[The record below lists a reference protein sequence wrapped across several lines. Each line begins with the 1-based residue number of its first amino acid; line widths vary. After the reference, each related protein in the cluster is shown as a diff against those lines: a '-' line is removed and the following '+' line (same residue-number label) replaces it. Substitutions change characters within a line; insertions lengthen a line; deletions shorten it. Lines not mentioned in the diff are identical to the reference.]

1 MSGHANQSRTPGLPQ
16 VRRKADATSPRV
28 RRGRMLWLIAALVG
42 LSMAWAM
49 AQAPQPARLH
59 VLDIR
64 SAEDLKAFYRA
75 GPDRPVLL
83 TTHRGG
89 ARDGF
94 PENAIETFD
103 HTLRHVWSALEVDP
117 RYTKDRQ
124 IVLFH
129 DPTLERT
136 STGTGR
142 VLDYTYD
149 ELRALRLKDPA
160 GSVTPFAIPTLDQ
173 ALVWAKGKTV
183 LFLDFK
189 DVDVIDRARAIQR
202 HDARAW
208 AVVMAYTFEDARRLY
223 DFDPAIMMQVFLPDS
238 SAVARFEAT
247 GIPWTNVVGFVTHTV
262 PKEPDIF
269 ERLAGRGVRGI
280 LGTSRTIDRA
290 YLAGEISSAQMS
302 GRYGEALRQTGA
314 RVVESDLG
322 IEAGAALEQGRP
334 QTALTSRYFKLLDA
348 PPAGSG
354 R

>member
-1 MSGHANQSRTPGLPQ
+1 MSGNTNQGRTPGLPQ
-16 VRRKADATSPRV
+16 VRLEPDTTSPQV
-28 RRGRMLWLIAALVG
+28 RGSRTLWLTAAVIG
-42 LSMAWAM
+42 LSMVLAT

-59 VLDIR
+59 VLDIQ
-64 SAEDLKAFYRA
+64 SADDLKAFYRA
-75 GPDRPVLL
+75 GPDQPVLL

-103 HTLRHVWSALEVDP
+103 NTLRHVWSALEVDP

-136 STGTGR
+136 SNGTGR
-142 VLDYTYD
+142 VIDHTYD
-149 ELRALRLKDPA
+149 QLHALRLKDPA
-160 GSVTPFAIPTLDQ
+160 GRVTPFAIPTLDQ
-173 ALVWAKGKTV
+173 ALAWAKGKTV

-238 SAVARFEAT
+238 AAVARFEAT
-247 GIPWTNVVGFVTHTV
+247 GVPWTNVVGFVTHTV

-269 ERLAGRGVRGI
+269 ERLAARGVRGI

-290 YLAGEISSAQMS
+290 YLAGEITRPQLAS
-302 GRYGEALRQTGA
+302 RYGEALRQTGA
-314 RVVESDLG
+314 SIVEADLG

-334 QTALTSRYFKLLDA
+334 QTVLTSRYFRLADA